1 MSWMAP
7 YPAHRSVALPEP
19 GNVLEGQIGN
29 TGIHWHQHIN
39 RSMLRCM
46 RTTLTLDPDVAALL
60 QRVRHT
66 QGGSFKTVVNDAL
79 REGLRHMIAPPDPPV
94 RYRTPP
100 VDLGR
105 CLLGSLDDVAE
116 VLAAGEGERF
126 R

>member
-1 MSWMAP
+1 
-7 YPAHRSVALPEP
+7 
-19 GNVLEGQIGN
+19 
-29 TGIHWHQHIN
+29 
-39 RSMLRCM
+39 MLRCM

-60 QRVRHT
+60 KRVRHT
-66 QGGSFKTVVNDAL
+66 QGGTFKTVVNVAL

-94 RYRTPP
+94 RYRTPT